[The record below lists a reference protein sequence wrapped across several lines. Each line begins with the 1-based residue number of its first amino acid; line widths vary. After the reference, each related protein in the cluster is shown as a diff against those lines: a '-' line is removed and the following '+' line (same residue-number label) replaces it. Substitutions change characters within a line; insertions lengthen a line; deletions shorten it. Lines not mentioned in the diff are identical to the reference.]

1 MIYNRDE
8 EVGTK
13 LQAPPARISRVGG
26 LLWGEGEGKR
36 ERESAIVV
44 KIDQDGEEK
53 LMFRFKS
60 VSPRVSFG
68 RRGTNFV
75 LGGLKRLLPRRSW
88 SALYVA

>member
-1 MIYNRDE
+1 MKKLEQSYKRPRPGFLE
-8 EVGTK
+8 LVGYY
-13 LQAPPARISRVGG
+13 G
-26 LLWGEGEGKR
+26 GEGKR
-36 ERESAIVV
+36 ERERERERENAIVV
-44 KIDQDGEEK
+44 KVDQDGEEK

>member
-1 MIYNRDE
+1 MKKLEQSYKRPRPGFLE
-8 EVGTK
+8 LVGYY
-13 LQAPPARISRVGG
+13 GG
-26 LLWGEGEGKR
+26 KGRGR

-44 KIDQDGEEK
+44 KVDQDGEEK